1 MTLKAFAEFIG
12 RSPKN
17 LYEVFDRP
25 SMDTM
30 LLQRCSEALH
40 FNFFQLYTEELQGN
54 VVADPPAQYGR
65 RNKPTASA
73 PVVLGGLLFTSR
85 MSERV
90 TSRGSG
96 RCET

>member
-17 LYEVFDRP
+17 LYEVFERP

-40 FNFFQLYTEELQGN
+40 FNFFQLYTEELQLQGN
-54 VVADPPAQYGR
+54 VVADPPAPYGR
-65 RNKPTASA
+65 RNKPTVIVIQGGSEDSKLVERITRA
-73 PVVLGGLLFTSR
+73 LGN
-85 MSERV
+85 E
-90 TSRGSG
+90 
-96 RCET
+96 E